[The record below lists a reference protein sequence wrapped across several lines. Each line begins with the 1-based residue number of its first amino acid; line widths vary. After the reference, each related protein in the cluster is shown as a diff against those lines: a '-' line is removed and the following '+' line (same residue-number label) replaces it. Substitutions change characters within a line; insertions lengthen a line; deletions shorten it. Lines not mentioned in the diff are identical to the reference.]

1 MPSQVIEEWSSLRVL
16 HYMFFPGG
24 GIGRYIHELC
34 NAQAE
39 AGLIDLRLVCNPDF
53 VYQSDARYP
62 IDPLLFSLDSQ
73 IPAVRRGRFLAGQWI
88 SPKRFLKRVRSEQTD
103 VVHFSNINHLS
114 YAFWHKELKKTGVKV
129 CCTAHDVRRAS
140 KIISRRWE
148 DRWLTQFYRDCD
160 AVFVHSDAQKNDLL
174 DFAAVEPRRV
184 HIVPFGIY
192 EYPVSVISK
201 EQIRAKYEI
210 PRDRLIGLFFGF
222 VREDKNLPNLL
233 NALAECRER
242 PYLVVAGKIASS
254 AKWNEAEYR
263 KLVGKRE
270 LDKDVRFI
278 ARHISD
284 AEVGEL
290 FKIADFVPMTYRE
303 SFSSQ
308 SGVLNVAAFYQK
320 PILVT
325 PAPTMSETVRN
336 FRIGEVCES
345 DQPQDIQV
353 GLQRIC
359 ARLGEDWQPAF
370 EHYHREQSWETAARK
385 SIEVYRTVV
394 AKSEERRAKGEGRR
408 AESGER
414 RQSDV

>member
-1 MPSQVIEEWSSLRVL
+1 MPSQVIDQKSPMRVL

-34 NAQAE
+34 SAQAE
-39 AGLIDLRLVCNPDF
+39 VGSVDLRLVCNPDF

-62 IDPLLFSLDSQ
+62 IDPSLFSLDSR

-88 SPKRFLKRVRSEQTD
+88 SPKRFLKRVRSEQAD

-114 YAFWHKELKKTGVKV
+114 YAFWRKELKKTGVKV

-140 KIISRRWE
+140 KIINRKWE
-148 DRWLTQFYRDCD
+148 DRWLAQFYLDCD
-160 AVFVHSDAQKNDLL
+160 AVFVHSDTQKNDLL
-174 DFAAVEPRRV
+174 DFAAVEPHRV
-184 HIVPFGIY
+184 DIVPHGIY
-192 EYPVSVISK
+192 EYPVSVISQ
-201 EQIRAKYEI
+201 EQLLAKYDI
-210 PRDRLIGLFFGF
+210 PPDRPIGLFFGF

-233 NALAECRER
+233 SALAECRER

-263 KLVGKRE
+263 KLV
-270 LDKDVRFI
+270 DKLRLENDVRFI

-284 AEVGEL
+284 AGVGEL

-325 PAPTMSETVRN
+325 PAPTMAETVRS
-336 FRIGEVCES
+336 FEIGEVCDS

-370 EHYHREQSWETAARK
+370 KHYHREHSWETAARK

-394 AKSEERRAKGEGRR
+394 AESEERRAKSE
-408 AESGER
+408 ER